1 MSKIVLLQILATF
14 GVAAIS
20 ALLGGE
26 NAAVS
31 ALLTGLA
38 CSVPNA
44 LFAAN
49 LSALGKLSPSSSPL
63 FFLIGEFIKL
73 IAMALLLVLIV
84 MLYKD
89 LVWPAMIFTMIVV
102 LNCSFLG
109 LLTRE

>member
-1 MSKIVLLQILATF
+1 MLHRVICKTVLLWIDMIAKLLHTEAT
-14 GVAAIS
+14 VTT
-20 ALLGGE
+20 GE
-26 NAAVS
+26 TEVV
-31 ALLTGLA
+31 